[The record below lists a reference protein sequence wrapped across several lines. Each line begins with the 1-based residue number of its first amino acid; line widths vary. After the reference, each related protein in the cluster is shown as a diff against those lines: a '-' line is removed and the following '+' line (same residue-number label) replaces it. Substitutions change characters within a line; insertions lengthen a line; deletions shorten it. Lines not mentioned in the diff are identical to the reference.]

1 MTTEKLLTCIY
12 DIQIYAIE
20 QFQKQRDHYET
31 FLLNRKLHKIEHQLR
46 EMLEQELHE
55 DTQSFDDSHLQM
67 VKSYMSKHSTCNS
80 SSTNPPEVD
89 LPIFRRERKSE
100 ARLEKLK
107 KKKRALKKQR
117 EQQMREQLQ
126 QQQQE
131 SETIVEES
139 ADVESD
145 AVTIVSTK
153 NYFDKH
159 TLNFVNTYGDS
170 GGYSRIRQALGIQ
183 SKRECNLWGI

>member
-1 MTTEKLLTCIY
+1 MSSVWLLNCLY
-12 DIQIYAIE
+12 NIQIYAIE
-20 QFQKQRDHYET
+20 NYQKQRDHYET

-46 EMLEQELHE
+46 EMLEQELNE
-55 DTQSFDDSHLQM
+55 EPQSFDNSDLQM
-67 VKSYMSKHSTCNS
+67 IQRYMSKQSINS
-80 SSTNPPEVD
+80 SATPPNLD
-89 LPIFRRERKSE
+89 MPLFRRERKSE

-107 KKKRALKKQR
+107 KKKLALKK
-117 EQQMREQLQ
+117 E
-126 QQQQE
+126 
-131 SETIVEES
+131 ETVEVEPEEV
-139 ADVESD
+139 AGEMVDVESD
-145 AVTIVSTK
+145 AVTVVSSR